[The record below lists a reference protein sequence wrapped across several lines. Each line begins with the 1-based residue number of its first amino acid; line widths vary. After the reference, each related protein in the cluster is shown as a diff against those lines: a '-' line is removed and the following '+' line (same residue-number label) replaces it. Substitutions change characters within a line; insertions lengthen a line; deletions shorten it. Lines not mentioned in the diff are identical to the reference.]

1 RVCAMSMPQDRYLEL
16 VDRVRDRIRLHVPP
30 GSIVLIASKGDET
43 LVRLDGYRAWHFP
56 QNESGV
62 YAGHY
67 PADSAAAIAHLRHL
81 QSCGAR
87 YLVFPWTARWWLDHY
102 ADFAKHLETAH
113 APMVSDEGV
122 CVIFELSAVRSSDAD
137 GDAFDAD
144 PQAGDADPRWEG
156 SGSTAATPEL
166 IRLAAPMA
174 AAPRRILTIV
184 ARFGTDQ
191 YPDAERDIDEIFRR
205 QMRDADRT
213 ILTVDNALPRDF
225 VQRRSNRA
233 LLGGDNS
240 ARAFSALDRAL
251 DFIGPDIW
259 SYDLVHFATSAFKT
273 LYVAYLERF
282 DSDVLGAMAGRA
294 VCVGHLDCYNEPIDV
309 LTFRSQHW
317 VRSCFF
323 FLPPTEV
330 KALGRFASIS
340 EGQRFFSGDPGA
352 PFRADAPISPNYR
365 EYITK
370 WLAGADIGQGVA
382 WHSSFALTR
391 DTLAAFEHKAISILN
406 EQLLGIRLR
415 ALGCRLIDVTWLST
429 RLRQQ
434 RPVEIPWTTGWREQL
449 ANRETGAVRLP
460 SEYRADVLSAV

>member
-1 RVCAMSMPQDRYLEL
+1 MTLPLERYQQL

-43 LVRLDGYRAWHFP
+43 LAQLHGYRAWHFP
-56 QNESGV
+56 RHETGV

-67 PADSAAAIAHLRHL
+67 PANSAAAIAHLRQL

-87 YLVFPWTARWWLDHY
+87 YLVFPWTARWWLDYY
-102 ADFAKHLETAH
+102 ADFATHLNTAH
-113 APMVSDEGV
+113 APLVSDEGV
-122 CVIFELSAVRSSDAD
+122 CLIFELHASAASEADAD
-137 GDAFDAD
+137 VREAER
-144 PQAGDADPRWEG
+144 QAHDADPRVDQIG
-156 SGSTAATPEL
+156 PASATPTP
-166 IRLAAPMA
+166 IRLAVPAAVAPT
-174 AAPRRILTIV
+174 RILTIL
-184 ARFGTDQ
+184 ARFGTDR
-191 YPDAERDIDEIFRR
+191 YSEAERDIDEIFRR
-205 QMRDADRT
+205 RMPEAERT
-213 ILTVDNALPRDF
+213 IVTVDNALPRDF
-225 VQRRSNRA
+225 VQRRSNRT
-233 LLGGDNS
+233 LIGGDNN
-240 ARAFSALDRAL
+240 AREFSAFDRAL
-251 DFIGPDIW
+251 DFIGSDIW

-282 DSDVLGAMAGRA
+282 DSRVLGAMTGRA

-309 LTFRSQHW
+309 MAFRSQHW

-330 KALGRFASIS
+330 KALGRFASVS
-340 EGQRFFSGDPGA
+340 DGRLFFSGNSEA
-352 PFRADAPISPNYR
+352 PFRDDAPLSRNYR

-391 DTLAAFEHKAISILN
+391 ETLSAFEHKTTSILN

-429 RLRQQ
+429 RLRQAK
-434 RPVEIPWTTGWREQL
+434 PLDIPWTTSWREQL
-449 ANRETGAVRLP
+449 ASRETGAVRLP
-460 SEYRADVLSAV
+460 NEYRAEMLSAV